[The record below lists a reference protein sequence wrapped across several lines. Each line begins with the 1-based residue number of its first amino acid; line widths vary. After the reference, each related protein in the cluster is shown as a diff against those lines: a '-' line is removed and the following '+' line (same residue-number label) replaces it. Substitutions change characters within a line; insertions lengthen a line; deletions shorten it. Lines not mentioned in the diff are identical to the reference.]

1 METVLMVVTVVA
13 LALAIGMSALAWRL
27 LREDRLRSDARVE
40 VLRAMAT
47 EPERADPRQP
57 ADQFLLL
64 DDARRAEDED
74 EDEIDDGAR
83 RSAAPFV
90 EAHSSRGF
98 SIGRSSLAWLALA
111 ALVVGLAGG
120 VSATYAFYGPTAAG
134 LPFTSTARTRPLEL
148 VSLIHQAEADTFT
161 VTGLV
166 QNPRDGVDLRNVT
179 AVVYLF
185 DRSGSYFANGK
196 AMLDVTDLSPGEAS
210 PFVVRIRNVG
220 GVSRYR
226 IGFQSETS
234 GVIAH
239 VDRRSSSPTSSAPTP
254 EPSTPAAA
262 MEPRSEGRP

>member
-47 EPERADPRQP
+47 DPERADPREP

-64 DDARRAEDED
+64 DDERRAQ
-74 EDEIDDGAR
+74 DEIDDSAR
-83 RSAAPFV
+83 RSAPALV
-90 EAHSSRGF
+90 EAHSSSGF

-134 LPFTSTARTRPLEL
+134 LPFGTARARPLEL
-148 VSLIHQAEADTFT
+148 LSLIHEADADTFT

-185 DRSGSYFANGK
+185 DRSGNYFATGK
-196 AMLDVTDLSPGEAS
+196 AMLDVTDLDPGETS
-210 PFVVRIRNVG
+210 PFVVRIPNSG

-239 VDRRSSSPTSSAPTP
+239 INRRSSSPAAEAPTP
-254 EPSTPAAA
+254 EPSTPAPAK
-262 MEPRSEGRP
+262 ESHSEGRP